1 MRPQTKTGGNKDET
15 DIKIYEEQMVASDGS
30 HCITCYSRWHLF
42 AAFYMLA
49 TVAYIIY
56 MAVTQRI
63 LMAGFMVSTIF
74 MFGIELWNFASRR
87 QIT

>member
-1 MRPQTKTGGNKDET
+1 MKL
-15 DIKIYEEQMVASDGS
+15 I
-30 HCITCYSRWHLF
+30 SRFMKSRWWHLF

-49 TVAYIIY
+49 TVAYIIH
-56 MAVTQRI
+56 MVVTQRI

-74 MFGIELWNFASRR
+74 MLGIELWNFASRR